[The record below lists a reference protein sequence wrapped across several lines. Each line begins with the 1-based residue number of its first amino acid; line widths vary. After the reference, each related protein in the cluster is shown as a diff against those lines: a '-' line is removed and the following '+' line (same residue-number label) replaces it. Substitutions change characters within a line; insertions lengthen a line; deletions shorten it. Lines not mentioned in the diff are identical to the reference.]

1 LTFTV
6 ADVDFFG
13 NYLNYLTG
21 YTDLDG
27 LMGLVWELHAESN
40 EYRRRNMGK
49 VLKKAVLLPKPR
61 QKWTK
66 GSAKISYNNF
76 KKMSVSIPSMLYP
89 MFNFSYKLCV
99 TSLGRPWWESRKIFF
114 AKQRKLAKDEFDAYE
129 KQLEKEKVSQFGAAL
144 STAVIQDTVKAMLA
158 GDPLPPDASPDCI
171 EEAKARVKKIKRKA
185 EKMGVDANL
194 TSKKKKASD
203 RRREE
208 NDMDDNDSG
217 DEM

>member
-1 LTFTV
+1 MYKQMILAICFATVSLFSIPQVQATAGNPETTFFKT
-6 ADVDFFG
+6 FH
-13 NYLNYLTG
+13 LK
-21 YTDLDG
+21 TDL
-27 LMGLVWELHAESN
+27 EL
-40 EYRRRNMGK
+40 
-49 VLKKAVLLPKPR
+49 L
-61 QKWTK
+61 
-66 GSAKISYNNF
+66 
-76 KKMSVSIPSMLYP
+76 SMT
-89 MFNFSYKLCV
+89 MQFN
-99 TSLGRPWWESRKIFF
+99 
-114 AKQRKLAKDEFDAYE
+114 E